1 MKFSDL
7 KERAV
12 TEWRQLQESSK
23 PVIFIGAATCGRS
36 AGALGVKSAFQEE
49 LEKKNIDADIVEVGC
64 LGPCWAEPLIS
75 IKKPGGPNVFY
86 KNVTPKIAGQLVEK
100 FIGEDDPLPKY
111 ALGRVGEPNGYDI
124 PLLWDIPFFKT
135 QKQILFRN
143 FGFIDPTNINH
154 YIANEGYSGLE
165 KALSMKPTEVVDELK
180 RSGLRGR
187 GGGGFPAGRKWEAGL
202 AAKEKIKYVVCNAD
216 EGDPGAFM
224 DRSVLE
230 GEPHSVLEGMI
241 IAGYTIGAQT
251 GYIYVR
257 AEYPLAVQRLQ
268 NAIKQATEM
277 GFLGKDIMG
286 SGFDFEIR
294 IFQGAGAF
302 VCGESTALTLSIEG
316 KRGMPKAAP
325 RPRTTEEGLF
335 DKPTLLNN
343 VKTFSYVPQ
352 IINKGGDWLAGIGTE
367 SSKGT
372 AVFALTGMV
381 NKCGLIEVPMGVTIR
396 EIIYD
401 IGGGIMNDKPFKAVQ
416 TGGPSGGCLPPQFL
430 DTPVDYDSLKAAG
443 SMMGSGGMVIM
454 DESTC
459 MVEIARYFLD
469 FTQKE
474 SCGQC
479 TLCKLGTKQM
489 LNILEDIVA
498 GKGREGDIE
507 TLLQIG
513 ESVNEGS
520 LCGLGQSA
528 ANPVLTTIKYFRDE
542 YEAHIKDK
550 RCPALSCTELISYR
564 INPEKCTGCG
574 ICAKVCPVEAIT
586 GAKKEVHVLDQ
597 ETCIKCGMCFEKCP
611 TKFSAVEC
619 VSGGIEEGV
628 SGGIEEGGK

>member
-1 MKFSDL
+1 MIFSEI
-7 KERAV
+7 KKRAEA
-12 TEWRQLQESSK
+12 EWDQLQHSK
-23 PVIFIGAATCGRS
+23 ELTLFIGAATCGRS
-36 AGALGVKSAFQEE
+36 AGALEAKKTFQDEF
-49 LEKKNIDADIVEVGC
+49 EKRGIRANIIEVGC

-75 IKKPGGPNVFY
+75 IVKPGGPNIFY
-86 KNVTPKIAGQLVEK
+86 KNVTTERATELVEK
-100 FIGEDDPLPKY
+100 FIVAGDPLPEY
-111 ALGRVGEPNGYDI
+111 ALGLVGDKGDYSI
-124 PLLWDIPFFKT
+124 PVLWDMPNFKS
-135 QKQILFRN
+135 QERVLFRN

-154 YIANEGYSGLE
+154 YIANDGYSGLN
-165 KALSMKPTEVVDELK
+165 KALSMKPAELIEEIK
-180 RSGLRGR
+180 TSGLRGR
-187 GGGGFPAGRKWEAGL
+187 GGGGFSVGRKWEAGL
-202 AAKEKIKYVVCNAD
+202 AAKEKQKYVVCNAD

-257 AEYPLAVQRLQ
+257 AEYPLAVKRLQ
-268 NAIKQATEM
+268 GAIQQAKDM
-277 GFLGKDIMG
+277 GFLGENIMG
-286 SGFDFEIR
+286 SGFSFEIL

-325 RPRTTEEGLF
+325 RPRTTEVGLF

-343 VKTFSYVPQ
+343 VKTFSYIPQ
-352 IINKGGDWLAGIGTE
+352 IINKGGAWLSGIGTKD
-367 SSKGT
+367 SKGT

-381 NKCGLIEVPMGVTIR
+381 NNCGLIEVPMGTTIR

-401 IGGGIMNDKPFKAVQ
+401 IGGGITDDKAFKAVQ
-416 TGGPSGGCLPPQFL
+416 TGGPSGGCLPEEFL
-430 DTPVDYDSLKAAG
+430 DTPVDYDSLTAAG

-454 DESTC
+454 DETTC
-459 MVEIARYFLD
+459 MVEVARYFLD

-498 GKGREGDIE
+498 GKGRPEDID
-507 TLLQIG
+507 TLFNIG
-513 ESVNEGS
+513 KAVNTGS

-528 ANPVLTTIKYFRDE
+528 ANPVLTTIKYFREE
-542 YEAHIKDK
+542 YEAHINDK
-550 RCPALSCTELISYR
+550 ICPAMQCKELLSYVINADTCIGCTA
-564 INPEKCTGCG
+564 
-574 ICAKVCPVEAIT
+574 CAKACPVEAIT
-586 GAKKEVHVLDQ
+586 GEKKQVHVIDQ
-597 ETCIKCGMCFEKCP
+597 AKCIRCGMCLEKCP
-611 TKFSAVEC
+611 KKIRAVEC
-619 VSGGIEEGV
+619 VPGRLN
-628 SGGIEEGGK
+628 EGGK

>member
-1 MKFSDL
+1 MNFTEIKKKADDEWGKLQNSD
-7 KERAV
+7 
-12 TEWRQLQESSK
+12 K
-23 PVIFIGAATCGRS
+23 PTLFIGAATCGRS
-36 AGALGVKSAFQEE
+36 AGALEVKKVFEEAFEQ
-49 LEKKNIDADIVEVGC
+49 KQIAANVVEVGC

-75 IKKPGGPNVFY
+75 IQKPGGPNIFY
-86 KNVTPKIAGQLVEK
+86 KNVTPKIAGKLVES
-100 FIGEDDPLPKY
+100 FLESDDPLPKY
-111 ALGRVGEPNGYDI
+111 ALGLVGDKNGYDI
-124 PLLWDIPFFKT
+124 PGLWDLPSFKT
-135 QKQILFRN
+135 QKRVLFRN
-143 FGFIDPTNINH
+143 FGFIDPTNLNH
-154 YIANEGYSGLE
+154 YIANEGYSGLA
-165 KALSMKPTEVVDELK
+165 KALGMKQTEVVDELK
-180 RSGLRGR
+180 TSGLRGR

-202 AAKEKIKYVVCNAD
+202 QAKEKIKYVVCNAD

-241 IAGYTIGAQT
+241 IAGYTIGAQV

-268 NAIKQATEM
+268 NAIKQANEM
-277 GFLGKDIMG
+277 GFLGKDILG

-316 KRGMPKAAP
+316 KRGMPKASP

-343 VKTFSYVPQ
+343 VKSFSYVPQ
-352 IINKGGDWLAGIGTE
+352 IINKGGEWFSSFGTE
-367 SSKGT
+367 KSKGT

-381 NKCGLIEVPMGVTIR
+381 NNCGLIEVPMGMTIR
-396 EIIYD
+396 EIIYE
-401 IGGGIMNDKPFKAVQ
+401 IGGGIVDDKPFKAVQ
-416 TGGPSGGCLPPQFL
+416 TGGPSGGCLPKDFL
-430 DTPVDYDSLKAAG
+430 DTEVDYDSLTAAG

-489 LNILEDIVA
+489 LDILEDIVA
-498 GKGREGDIE
+498 GNGQPDDIRMLVE
-507 TLLQIG
+507 IG
-513 ESVNEGS
+513 ESVNSGS

-528 ANPVLTTIKYFRDE
+528 ANPILTTIKYFQQE
-542 YEAHIKDK
+542 YEAHIIDK
-550 RCPALSCTELISYR
+550 KCPALACTDLISYL
-564 INPEKCTGCG
+564 IDPEKCKGCT
-574 ICAKVCPVEAIT
+574 ICAKACPADAIT
-586 GAKKEVHVLDQ
+586 GEKKEVHILDQ
-597 ETCIKCGMCFEKCP
+597 EKCIKCGVCFEKCP
-611 TKFSAVEC
+611 KKFNAVEC
-619 VSGGIEEGV
+619 VSL
-628 SGGIEEGGK
+628 GIEEGGE

>member
-1 MKFSDL
+1 MKFSEI
-7 KERAV
+7 KKRAED
-12 TEWRQLQESSK
+12 EWGQLQHSK
-23 PVIFIGAATCGRS
+23 EPRIFIGAATCGRS
-36 AGALGVKSAFQEE
+36 AGALETKKAFQDEFD
-49 LEKKNIDADIVEVGC
+49 KKGISANMVEVGC

-75 IKKPGGPNVFY
+75 IMKPEGPNVFY
-86 KNVTPKIAGQLVEK
+86 KNVTPKRATELVEK
-100 FIGEDDPLPKY
+100 FIVEDDPLPEY
-111 ALGRVGEPNGYDI
+111 ALGLVGDKGDYDI
-124 PLLWDIPFFKT
+124 PVLWDLPNFKS
-135 QKQILFRN
+135 QKRILFRN
-143 FGFIDPTNINH
+143 FGFTDPTNINH
-154 YIANEGYSGLE
+154 YIANDGYSGLK
-165 KALSMKPTEVVDELK
+165 KALSMKQTDVIEELK
-180 RSGLRGR
+180 TSGLRGR

-202 AAKEKIKYVVCNAD
+202 QAKEKEKYVVCNAD

-241 IAGYTIGAQT
+241 IAGYTIGAQI

-257 AEYPLAVQRLQ
+257 AEYPLAVKRLQ
-268 NAIKQATEM
+268 GAIKQAADM
-277 GFLGKDIMG
+277 GFLGENIMG
-286 SGFDFEIR
+286 SGFSFEIR

-352 IINKGGDWLAGIGTE
+352 IINRGGSWLSGIGTE
-367 SSKGT
+367 DSKGT

-381 NKCGLIEVPMGVTIR
+381 NNCGLIEVPMGLTVR

-401 IGGGIMNDKPFKAVQ
+401 IGGGITKDKTFKAVQ
-416 TGGPSGGCLPPQFL
+416 TGGPSGGCLPQQFL

-443 SMMGSGGMVIM
+443 SMMGSGGMVVM

-459 MVEIARYFLD
+459 MVDIARYFLD

-489 LNILEDIVA
+489 LNILEDIVE
-498 GKGREGDIE
+498 GKGQPKDIDILVE
-507 TLLQIG
+507 IG
-513 ESVNEGS
+513 ESVNAGS

-528 ANPVLTTIKYFRDE
+528 ANPVLTTIKYFREE
-542 YEAHIKDK
+542 YEAHINEKH
-550 RCPALSCTELISYR
+550 CPALACKALISYL
-564 INPEKCTGCG
+564 IDGEKCKGCTM
-574 ICAKVCPVEAIT
+574 CAKNCPVDAIA
-586 GAKKEVHVLDQ
+586 GEKKEVHTIDQ
-597 ETCIKCGMCFEKCP
+597 VKCIRCGVCMEKCP
-611 TKFSAVEC
+611 KKFRAVEC
-619 VSGGIEEGV
+619 VPGRLN
-628 SGGIEEGGK
+628 EGGE